1 MSTALSLAMQ
11 ISANTASLAA
21 SVRDVNAKL
30 DSMGN
35 AGKRAAADLGVLKT
49 IEISRVFVSAITSAA
64 GSFQSLVVGSASA
77 VAAVDDLSK
86 RTGVSASALQAYQF
100 AADQSGVGLETF
112 GKGIQKLTV
121 NLGEAQTG
129 NAAAIKSFTDLG
141 LSVTE
146 LAGLTPQVAFEK
158 VAAAIAELP
167 NPAQQAAAAV
177 SLFGKSGIDLVP
189 VFQEGAGFLQQMREE
204 AERLGTVLSQDQVSS
219 LASLD
224 DAISAVS
231 AAFGGLTNRVVAEF
245 APALTEAAA
254 RAAEFLGT
262 LDARDIVGSAGDA
275 FASLATVVQ
284 AAGAGFQILAGILG
298 PLTEVVVPVLAATL
312 GFIAANLQGAALGA
326 LAAAG
331 AYAGYSL
338 AAVTAAG
345 ATAAFTVALRTLL
358 ASTGVGLL
366 VVILGAAAGAL
377 LQYATA
383 GENSGQ
389 EVSAAIEENKAKI
402 EELKASLVDATGD
415 AQDLGKALET
425 AFRVP
430 AEVTDQ
436 TLIQGVVDEAG
447 AAFRQ
452 LAADIGSV
460 DAIPQELI
468 DAWELL
474 RYDLDEY
481 NSGSNDAALAQDLIA
496 QSAARVLEIT
506 QKTNEARAE
515 EKQRIDDVVDGV
527 KRAQEFEKQLAA
539 DRERALERVGEQET
553 NQLDE
558 IARRTAEIEAERLA
572 AMRARNNEP
581 LRVSDIRTS
590 EGMSQVIALATGRED
605 PAIAESRRQTAE
617 LESMNRK
624 LDAIRTEKA
633 EIMGGA

>member
-1 MSTALSLAMQ
+1 MSTALALSMQ
-11 ISANTASLAA
+11 ISASTSSLAA
-21 SVRDVNAKL
+21 SVRDVNTRL
-30 DSMGN
+30 DSMGR
-35 AGKRAAADLGVLKT
+35 AGKQAASDLNVLKT
-49 IEISRVFVSAITSAA
+49 IEISRAFLSAVTSAA
-64 GSFQSLVVGSASA
+64 SSFQSMVVGSASA
-77 VAAVDDLSK
+77 VAAIDDLSK
-86 RTGVSASALQAYQF
+86 RTGVSTSALQAYQF
-100 AADQSGVGLETF
+100 AADQSGVSIETF
-112 GKGIQKLTV
+112 GNSLQKLTIT
-121 NLGEAQTG
+121 LGEAQTG
-129 NAAAIKSFTDLG
+129 NAAAIKAFTDLG

-146 LAGLTPQVAFEK
+146 LAGLSPQVAFEK

-204 AERLGTVLSQDQVSS
+204 AERLGTVLSQDQVSN
-219 LASLD
+219 LAALD

-262 LDARDIVGSAGDA
+262 LDARDIVGSAGEA
-275 FASLATVVQ
+275 FASLGTIVQ
-284 AAGAGFQILAGILG
+284 AASDAFQILAGVLG
-298 PLTEVVVPVLAATL
+298 PLTEVVVPVLAASL

-345 ATAAFTVALRTLL
+345 ATAFFTAALRTLL

-366 VVILGAAAGAL
+366 VVILGAAAGAAL
-377 LQYATA
+377 SYATA
-383 GENSGQ
+383 GENSAHD
-389 EVSAAIEENKAKI
+389 VTAAVAENVAKI
-402 EELKASLVDATGD
+402 EELKASLVDATTD

-430 AEVTDQ
+430 ADITDQ
-436 TLIQGVVDEAG
+436 TLIQGVVEKAG
-447 AAFRQ
+447 SAFKQ

-474 RYDLDEY
+474 RYDIEEY
-481 NSGSNDAALAQDLIA
+481 NAGTNDAALAQDLIA
-496 QSAARVLEIT
+496 QSAAKVLGIT
-506 QKTNEARAE
+506 QQINEARAE
-515 EKQRIDDVVDGV
+515 ERQRIDDVVDGV

-539 DRERALERVGEQET
+539 DRERALERVGEQEN

-558 IARRTAEIEAERLA
+558 IARRTAEIEAARLA
-572 AMRARNNEP
+572 SLRARNNEP

-590 EGMSQVIALATGRED
+590 EGMSQFISLATGRED

-617 LESMNRK
+617 LEAMNRK